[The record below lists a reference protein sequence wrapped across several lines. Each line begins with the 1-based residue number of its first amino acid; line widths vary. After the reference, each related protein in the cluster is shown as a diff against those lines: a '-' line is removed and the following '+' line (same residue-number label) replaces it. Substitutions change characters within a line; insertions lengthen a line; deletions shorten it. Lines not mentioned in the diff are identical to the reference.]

1 MRTIFTIFALAL
13 EKRYKAV
20 TDIVTDI
27 KQPKVIS
34 LTIKFSNLLMRILD
48 STLTCLSRAVE
59 KQSHQ
64 LLLSGIKDLNNNCV
78 IEEYAVDI

>member
-1 MRTIFTIFALAL
+1 
-13 EKRYKAV
+13 
-20 TDIVTDI
+20 
-27 KQPKVIS
+27 
-34 LTIKFSNLLMRILD
+34 MRILD